1 MPSRRQF
8 LHHTSILAAGLAL
21 PRVRWGQTSA
31 SLVLRGAT
39 VYDGTGAPG
48 TRVDVLIEGARIMGV
63 GADLSAAKTIDLG
76 GLALAPGFVD
86 IHSHGD
92 GTLDE
97 DGRAESLI
105 RQGITTI
112 VAGQDGG
119 SRSDFTA
126 PWPRSAVNVATM
138 VGLGTVRGVVVGEDD
153 RPATA
158 AELARMVAMVQQAVK
173 DGVCGAS
180 SGLEYPPSGFARPDE
195 LIALCRPL
203 AASGLPYATHMR
215 NEDDRLLDSIDE
227 SIAVARGAGCPL
239 EVSHLKA
246 MGPRNWNRM
255 GDALARLESARAA
268 GLDAGFDIYP
278 YVAYATGL
286 ANLFPLWSRDG
297 GTTQFLRR
305 LGTDSLQ
312 TRIRTETEAKVA
324 LIGGW
329 DNVLVSGAPAG
340 SDQSAVGKRLGE
352 YSRDKNADPY
362 TTAVALLQTHR
373 GETGMVGF
381 AMSEENV
388 ERGLAHPLASVCS
401 DGGAV
406 AIDGPTRRG
415 RPHPRSVGTFP
426 RVLGRYVRERK
437 ALTLEDAIHKMTARP
452 ARRVK
457 LADRGRIAVGMAA
470 DLVAFDPTTVADK
483 ATFEDPFQYPVGI
496 ELVMVNGALVLQQ
509 GKRTD
514 DRTGRLLRPSAS

>member
-1 MPSRRQF
+1 M
-8 LHHTSILAAGLAL
+8 LAAGLAL
-21 PRVRWGQTSA
+21 PRLHWRQSA
-31 SLVLRGAT
+31 SVVLRGAT
-39 VYDGTGAPG
+39 VHDGTGAPG
-48 TRVDVLIEGARIMGV
+48 SRVDVLVHGNRIAGV
-63 GADLSAAKTIDLG
+63 GAGLAGAKTIDLG
-76 GLALAPGFVD
+76 GLVLAPGFVD

-119 SRSDFTA
+119 SRSDFSA
-126 PWPRSAVNVATM
+126 PWPRAAVNVTTM
-138 VGLGTVRGVVVGEDD
+138 IGLGTVRGAVVGEDD
-153 RPATA
+153 RPATP
-158 AELARMVAMVQQAVK
+158 AELARMVAMVQQAVTN
-173 DGVCGAS
+173 GACGAS

-203 AASGLPYATHMR
+203 AAGGLSYATHMR

-239 EVSHLKA
+239 ELSHLKA
-246 MGPRNWNRM
+246 QGPRNWGRM
-255 GDALARLESARAA
+255 SEALARLEAAHAA
-268 GLDAGFDIYP
+268 GLDAAFDIYP

-297 GTTQFLRR
+297 GTTQFLAR

-312 TRIRTETEAKVA
+312 TRLRTETEAKVA

-329 DNVLVSGAPAG
+329 DNVLVSDAPAG

-352 YSRDKNADPY
+352 YSRGRNADPY
-362 TTAVALLQTHR
+362 ATAVALLQSHR
-373 GETGMVGF
+373 GQTGMVGF

-406 AIDGPTRRG
+406 AVDGPTRRG
-415 RPHPRSVGTFP
+415 RPHPRSMGTFP

-437 ALTLEDAIHKMTARP
+437 ALRLEDAIHKMTARP

-470 DLVAFDPTTVADK
+470 DLVAFDPATIADK

-496 ELVMVNGALVLQQ
+496 ELVMVNGEIALHQ

-514 DRTGRLLRPSAS
+514 ARLGQTLRPSA

>member
-1 MPSRRQF
+1 MLSRFDF
-8 LHHTSILAAGLAL
+8 LLAGSSAVLL
-21 PRVRWGQTSA
+21 RYHRRA
-31 SLVLRGAT
+31 SLVLRGAI
-39 VYDGTGAPG
+39 VHDGTGASG
-48 TRVDVLIEGARIMGV
+48 ARVDVSIESGRITGV
-63 GADLSAAKTIDLG
+63 GTGLTGSRVIDLG
-76 GLALAPGFVD
+76 GLVLAPGFVD

-119 SRSDFTA
+119 SRADLSA
-126 PWPRSAVNVATM
+126 PWPSSSVNVASM
-138 VGLGTVRGVVVGEDD
+138 IGLGTVRGAVVGEDD
-153 RPATA
+153 RPATP
-158 AELARMVAMVQQAVK
+158 AELARMVAMVEQAVAN
-173 DGVCGAS
+173 GACGAS

-195 LIALCRPL
+195 LAAVCRPL
-203 AASGLPYATHMR
+203 AAKGLPYATHMR
-215 NEDDRLLDSIDE
+215 NEDDRLLESIDE
-227 SIAVARGAGCPL
+227 SIAVARGASCPL

-246 MGPRNWNRM
+246 QGPRNWGRM
-255 GDALARLESARAA
+255 GDALARLEAARAA
-268 GLDAGFDIYP
+268 GLDAAFDIYP

-297 GTTQFLRR
+297 GNSQFLARIAS
-305 LGTDSLQ
+305 DSLE
-312 TRIRTETEAKVA
+312 TRLRAETEAKVS

-329 DNVLVSGAPAG
+329 DNVLVSSAPSSG
-340 SDQSAVGKRLGE
+340 DQAAVGKRLGQ
-352 YSRDKNADPY
+352 YAQSKQADPY
-362 TTAVALLQTHR
+362 ETTVALLQSHQ
-373 GETGMVGF
+373 GQTGMVGF

-437 ALTLEDAIHKMTARP
+437 ALPLEAAIHKMTARP
-452 ARRVK
+452 AERVK
-457 LADRGRIAVGMAA
+457 LADRGRIAVGKAA
-470 DLVAFDPTTVADK
+470 DLVAFDPATVADK
-483 ATFEDPFQYPVGI
+483 STFEDPFQYPVGI
-496 ELVMVNGALVLQQ
+496 ELVIVNGEIALQD
-509 GKRTD
+509 GKRTEA
-514 DRTGRLLRPSAS
+514 RTGKSLRPA